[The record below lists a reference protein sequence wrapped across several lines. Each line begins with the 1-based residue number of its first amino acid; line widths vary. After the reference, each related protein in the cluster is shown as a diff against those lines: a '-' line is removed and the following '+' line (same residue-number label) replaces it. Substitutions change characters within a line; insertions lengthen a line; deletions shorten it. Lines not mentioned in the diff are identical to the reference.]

1 MQIYMNIIRTI
12 ALTLIFASTVSST
25 PAIAQKSH
33 IQEHPDKLFFEA
45 LELFGKEK
53 YAAAQEKFE
62 EVLEKPEETSAILR
76 QRAEYLRAKC
86 AVELFN
92 NDAQYLLYDY
102 VMNNPDAPNIN
113 EARFDMG
120 KVAYRDKQYATAVRW
135 FKAVDP
141 LGLSSEDR
149 SEYYFDLGYSY
160 FRRNAYE
167 EARVAFYEIL
177 ESGDKYE
184 GPATYYY
191 AHIHYTQKNYQ
202 TALNHFLRLKNDE
215 TFAPIVPYYVTQI
228 YYLQKKWEEII
239 AYAPMLLD
247 SVTEKRYAEMARII
261 GEAYFNKDVFE
272 EAVYYLQLYNERVS
286 LTQPEDKYQM
296 AYAYY
301 MIGDYQKA
309 METFKSIP
317 VRDNE
322 LSQSAMY
329 HLGDCYVKLG
339 DKQQARLAFDAASRM
354 EYNKDIQEDALFNYA
369 VLTYELSISPFNEAI
384 RGLSRYISLYP
395 ASDRTDEAY
404 NYLVLAFMST
414 KNYKAAL
421 DALEKVKRKTPQI
434 EKSYQRVA
442 FFRGLELFKDLS
454 FLDAINKFDASLA
467 YGQYDPSLKALC
479 YYWKG
484 ESYYRMKDY
493 DEALSQYQNFLQS
506 DGAVELNE
514 YAICH
519 YNIGYAEFKRKNY
532 REALGWFKQFE
543 SMDRGQNRQILGDA
557 YNRIGDMYFIDARY
571 AQAIE
576 NYDKAIRIGTTD
588 VDYALYQKGVSA
600 GVLNRHTEK
609 IAILGEILD
618 QYKESNYTA
627 DALYETGRSYFI
639 MGQAEKAIPYY
650 TRILQEHPNSS
661 YLPKSLVQLGLIYYN
676 ENNSA
681 RSLEYYKRV
690 VADFPGT
697 PEANNALLGIK
708 NVYIENNQVNEYF
721 AYVESL
727 GRNIDISRNEQD
739 SLSYMAAENIY
750 MSGDCN
756 GAINSFREY
765 IKDFESGAYLVS
777 AHFYK
782 AECQLKAG
790 DLDDALNSLNFIIG
804 SPRNAFTEPALLTA
818 SRINFDHQNY
828 PAALE
833 NYLMLEDIAE
843 VRRNI
848 TEARIGKMRCYYL
861 LGEFGNVIDAAR
873 TVLREEKLSDE
884 LAREAHF
891 KIGKSFME
899 QDRFALAQEEFQT
912 VAREVSSIEGAES
925 KYRVAEIL
933 YIRKEYKQAEDEIFD
948 FIDKNTPHQY
958 WMAKAF
964 ILLSDIY
971 LIQEDEFQAIQ
982 TLESIIDYYEETDDG
997 ILDPARRKKAAIQKR
1012 QDAQQGVDA
1021 QEDIQIEMGERA
1033 PGDEQ
1038 QNN

>member
-1 MQIYMNIIRTI
+1 MQIYMNIIRII
-12 ALTLIFASTVSST
+12 ALALIFASTFSTT
-25 PAIAQKSH
+25 PAKAQKSH
-33 IQEHPDKLFFEA
+33 IQEHPDNLFFEA
-45 LELFGKEK
+45 WELFEKEK
-53 YAAAQEKFE
+53 YAAAQLKFE
-62 EVLEKPEETSAILR
+62 EILEKPEETSAILR
-76 QRAEYLRAKC
+76 QRSEYLRAKC
-86 AVELFN
+86 AVELYN
-92 NDAQYLLYDY
+92 NDAQYMLYDY
-102 VMNNPDAPNIN
+102 VKNNPDASNIN

-120 KVAYRDKQYATAVRW
+120 NVAYRDKQYSNAVKW
-135 FKAVDP
+135 LKAVDP
-141 LGLSSEDR
+141 LELSAEDR
-149 SEYYFDLGYSY
+149 TEYYFKLGYSY
-160 FRRNAYE
+160 FRRKAYE

-191 AHIHYTQKNYQ
+191 AHIHYEQENYQ
-202 TALNHFLRLKNDE
+202 TALNHFLRLRNDE
-215 TFAPIVPYYVTQI
+215 TFAPIVP
-228 YYLQKKWEEII
+228 
-239 AYAPMLLD
+239 
-247 SVTEKRYAEMARII
+247 
-261 GEAYFNKDVFE
+261 EAYFNKDVFE
-272 EAVYYLQLYNERVS
+272 EAVYYLQQYHERVNF
-286 LTQPEDKYQM
+286 TQPEDKYQM
-296 AYAYY
+296 GYAYY

-317 VRDNE
+317 VRKND

-329 HLGDCYVKLG
+329 HLGDCYVELG
-339 DKQQARLAFDAASRM
+339 DKQQARLAFDGASRM
-354 EYNKDIQEDALFNYA
+354 EYNKDIQEDAMFNYA
-369 VLTYELSISPFNEAI
+369 VLTYELSMSPFNEAI
-384 RGLSRYISLYP
+384 RGLTRYISLYP

-421 DALEKVKRKTPQI
+421 AALEKVKRKTPEI
-434 EKSYQRVA
+434 ERSYQRVA

-454 FLDAINKFDASLA
+454 FMDAINKFDASLA
-467 YGQYDPSLKALC
+467 YGQYDRSLKALC

-493 DEALSQYQNFLQS
+493 EEALNYYRNFLQT

-532 REALGWFKQFE
+532 GEALSWFKRFE
-543 SMDRGQNRQILGDA
+543 SLDRGQNKQILGDA

-576 NYDKAIRIGTTD
+576 NYDKAIRTGTTD
-588 VDYALYQKGVSA
+588 VDYALYQKGLSA

-609 IAILGEILD
+609 IGILGEILD
-618 QYKESNYTA
+618 QHKGSNYTA

-639 MGQAEKAIPYY
+639 MAQADNAIPHY

-661 YLPKSLVQLGLIYYN
+661 YVPKSLVQLGLIYYN
-676 ENNSA
+676 KNNSA
-681 RSLEYYKRV
+681 RSLEYYQKV
-690 VADFPGT
+690 VIDFPGT

-708 NVYIENNQVNEYF
+708 NVYVENNQVNEYF

-727 GRNIDISRNEQD
+727 GRDIDISRNEQD

-750 MSGDCN
+750 MSGDCD
-756 GAINSFREY
+756 GAVNSFSDY
-765 IKDFESGAYLVS
+765 INDFESGAYLVN

-790 DLDDALNSLNFIIG
+790 DHQDALNSLNFIAG
-804 SPRNAFTEPALLTA
+804 SPRNVFTEPALLTA
-818 SRINFDHQNY
+818 SRINFDYQNY

-833 NYLMLEDIAE
+833 NFLMLEDIAE
-843 VRRNI
+843 VKSNI

-861 LGEFGNVIDAAR
+861 LNEFGNTIDAAR
-873 TVLREEKLSDE
+873 MVLREEKLSDE

-891 KIGKSFME
+891 KIGKSFLE
-899 QDRFALAQEEFQT
+899 QDRFALAQDEFRI

-933 YIRKEYKQAEDEIFD
+933 YIKKEYQQAEDEIFD

-958 WMAKAF
+958 WMAKSF

-971 LIQEDEFQAIQ
+971 LTREDEFQAIQ
-982 TLESIIDYYEETDDG
+982 TLESIIDYYEEADDG
-997 ILDPARRKKAAIQKR
+997 ILDQARRKKADVQKR
-1012 QDAQQGVDA
+1012 QDAQQGEDA
-1021 QEDIQIEMGERA
+1021 EEDIEIEMKEGT
-1033 PGDEQ
+1033 PGDVQ

>member
-1 MQIYMNIIRTI
+1 MQIYMNIIRII
-12 ALTLIFASTVSST
+12 AFALIFASTFST
-25 PAIAQKSH
+25 NPAIAQKSLV
-33 IQEHPDKLFFEA
+33 QELPDVLFFEA
-45 LELFGKEK
+45 RELFEKEK
-53 YAAAQEKFE
+53 YAAAQLKFE
-62 EVLEKPEETSAILR
+62 EILEKPENTSAILH

-86 AVELFN
+86 AVELYN
-92 NDAQYLLYDY
+92 NDAQYMLYDY
-102 VMNNPDAPNIN
+102 VKNNPDAPNIN

-120 KVAYRDKQYATAVRW
+120 KVAYRDRQYGTAVKW
-135 FKAVDP
+135 LKAVDP
-141 LGLSSEDR
+141 LELSSEDR
-149 SEYYFDLGYSY
+149 TEYYFKLGYSY
-160 FRRNAYE
+160 FRRKALE

-191 AHIHYTQKNYQ
+191 AHINYTQKNYQ

-228 YYLQKKWEEII
+228 YYLQEKWDEII
-239 AYAPMLLD
+239 AYAPVLLN

-272 EAVYYLQLYNERVS
+272 EAVYYLQQYHERVN

-296 AYAYY
+296 GYAYY

-317 VRDNE
+317 VRKND
-322 LSQSAMY
+322 LSQSTMY

-339 DKQQARLAFDAASRM
+339 DKQQARLAFDGASRM
-354 EYNKDIQEDALFNYA
+354 EYDKDIQEDALFNYA
-369 VLTYELSISPFNEAI
+369 VLTYELSMSPFNEAI
-384 RGLSRYISLYP
+384 RGLTRYISLYP
-395 ASDRTDEAY
+395 ASDRTDETY

-421 DALEKVKRKTPQI
+421 AALEKVKRKTPEI

-454 FLDAINKFDASLA
+454 FMDAINKFDASLA
-467 YGQYDPSLKALC
+467 YGQYDRSLKALC

-484 ESYYRMKDY
+484 ESYYRMKEY
-493 DEALSQYQNFLQS
+493 DEALSYYRNFQQT

-532 REALGWFKQFE
+532 REALNWFKRFE
-543 SMDRGQNRQILGDA
+543 SLDKGQNRQILGDA

-576 NYDKAIRIGTTD
+576 HYDKAIRIGTTD
-588 VDYALYQKGVSA
+588 VDYALYQKGLSA
-600 GVLNRHTEK
+600 GILNRHTEK
-609 IAILGEILD
+609 IGILGEILD
-618 QYKESNYTA
+618 KHKGSNYTA

-639 MGQAEKAIPYY
+639 MAQADNAIPYY
-650 TRILQEHPNSS
+650 ERILQEHPNSS
-661 YLPKSLVQLGLIYYN
+661 YVPKSLVQLGLIYYN
-676 ENNSA
+676 KNNSD
-681 RSLEYYKRV
+681 RSLEYYKKV
-690 VADFPGT
+690 VTDFPVT
-697 PEANNALLGIK
+697 SEANNALLGIK
-708 NVYIENNQVNEYF
+708 NVYVENNQVDEYF

-727 GRNIDISRNEQD
+727 GRDIDISRNEQD
-739 SLSYMAAENIY
+739 SLSYMSAENIY

-765 IKDFESGAYLVS
+765 INDFQSGAYLVN

-790 DLDDALNSLNFIIG
+790 EHQDALESLDVIAE
-804 SPRNAFTEPALLTA
+804 SPRNVFTEPALLTA
-818 SRINFDHQNY
+818 SRINFDYKNY
-828 PAALE
+828 AAALE
-833 NYLMLEDIAE
+833 DYLMLEDIAE
-843 VRRNI
+843 VKGNI
-848 TEARIGKMRCYYL
+848 TEAQIGKMRCYYL
-861 LGEFGNVIDAAR
+861 LNEFGNTIDAAR
-873 TVLREEKLSDE
+873 VVLREEKLSDE

-899 QDRFALAQEEFQT
+899 QDRFALAQDEFQT

-925 KYRVAEIL
+925 KYRVTEIL

-958 WMAKAF
+958 WMAKSF

-971 LIQEDEFQAIQ
+971 LVNEDEFQAIQ

-997 ILDPARRKKAAIQKR
+997 ILDQARRKKADIQKR
-1012 QDAQQGVDA
+1012 QEAQQGEDA
-1021 QEDIQIEMGERA
+1021 EEDIEIEMGE
-1033 PGDEQ
+1033 
-1038 QNN
+1038 NN